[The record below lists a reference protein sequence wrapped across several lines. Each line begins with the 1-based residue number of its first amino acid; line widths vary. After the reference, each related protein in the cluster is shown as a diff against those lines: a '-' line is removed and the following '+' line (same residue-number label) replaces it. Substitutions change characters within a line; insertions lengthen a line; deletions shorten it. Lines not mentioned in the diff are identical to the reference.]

1 MSPIMICL
9 ISEMPLLDCCFL
21 PVFQFFADAPLKSA
35 KQKIIIANIDVIV
48 LLFINKSH
56 QNKTSLST
64 GQKSSGN
71 GKKGKER
78 VDEVVM

>member
-1 MSPIMICL
+1 
-9 ISEMPLLDCCFL
+9 
-21 PVFQFFADAPLKSA
+21 
-35 KQKIIIANIDVIV
+35 VIV

-78 VDEVVM
+78 VDEIVM